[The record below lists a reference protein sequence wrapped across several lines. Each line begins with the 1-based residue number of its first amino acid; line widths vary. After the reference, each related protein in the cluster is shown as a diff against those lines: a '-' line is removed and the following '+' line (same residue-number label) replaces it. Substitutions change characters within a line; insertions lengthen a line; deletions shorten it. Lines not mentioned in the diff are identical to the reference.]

1 MRRGELLKSCIGRH
15 YQLRSYL
22 FFFGAIGPLWAAW
35 ETETFYQS
43 RFLTIDYTH
52 RVAEVCRYVFVAVA
66 ISNITP
72 IQSFNDPLSA
82 NVLIYTLSMMLEQFM
97 QLVLRI
103 ELYFKG
109 LGDEVP
115 IKNQALHQIK
125 YRKLPFL
132 ILYIIAFSTAL
143 VMFIKA
149 KQEKA
154 EGKEITRGAIWD
166 LNDLPMTI
174 TSFIYLL
181 ELLYESTWLFFRKN
195 QDARTCY
202 VPVNV
207 DFLIER
213 YGEFV
218 LLMLGES
225 ILSLIGLG
233 ETAISR
239 FYYEMVILGVVLV
252 ICLHFLKFESE

>member
-22 FFFGAIGPLWAAW
+22 FFFGSLGPLWAAW

-72 IQSFNDPLSA
+72 IKSFDDPLSA
-82 NVLIYTLSMMLEQFM
+82 NVLIYTLTMMLEQFM

-103 ELYFKG
+103 ELYYKG
-109 LGDEVP
+109 LGDELP
-115 IKNQALHQIK
+115 ITNQALHQIK

-149 KQEKA
+149 KQKNA
-154 EGKEITRGAIWD
+154 EGKEIKRGAIWD
-166 LNDLPMTI
+166 LND
-174 TSFIYLL
+174 YL
-181 ELLYESTWLFFRKN
+181 
-195 QDARTCY
+195 
-202 VPVNV
+202 
-207 DFLIER
+207 
-213 YGEFV
+213 
-218 LLMLGES
+218 
-225 ILSLIGLG
+225 
-233 ETAISR
+233 
-239 FYYEMVILGVVLV
+239 
-252 ICLHFLKFESE
+252 